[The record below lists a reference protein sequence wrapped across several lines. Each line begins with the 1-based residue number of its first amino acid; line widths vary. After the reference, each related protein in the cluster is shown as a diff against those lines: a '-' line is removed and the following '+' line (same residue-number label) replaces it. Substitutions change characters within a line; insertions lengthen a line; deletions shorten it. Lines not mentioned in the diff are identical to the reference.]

1 MMGRFLWVIAASL
14 AAVMVSAQGGQG
26 GVGGGGFGGGGFGQG
41 GGGFGGAAGGLQ
53 GGQGGGGRQN
63 QYDRSVAGIEAAI
76 ARYLDSDEI
85 KNILTPGEYS
95 EWPLTM
101 KEGQVVIAEARS
113 DAFDPALEV
122 VDGKGNVLATND
134 DRYPGDQRPLLL
146 WRCEKA
152 GSYSLRG
159 RCFRDKAGGQFFL
172 KSVVYD
178 SMDVKSEPTE
188 REVSGDSR
196 TLLRIPMKRGEIEQV
211 ITGGETERHYYVTL
225 NSRISPIGLPQVDL
239 AQGRL
244 EAVADGCLLAPVD
257 GDYYVLATVSG
268 GRPKGLLRARTRRI
282 DPMKLAA
289 GPQNAKSNTGG
300 PVLWSIPAKNQEM
313 IRATVDL
320 DPGRQLVVVEE
331 PDLSKYDLKTAE
343 TNPFF
348 PQIRKE
354 DAPEPVAA
362 FSTLPGRA
370 RDERVVV
377 LVAQRDAKLWFAA
390 DARVNRKECSL
401 QIEEA
406 SRPFASGTVS
416 EKLKIGNIDYWAF
429 DAKVGDVLRLSATST
444 GFAEQVVLRGP
455 ELGEMWSAWSVQD
468 KEALTQNFVIP
479 RPGRYL
485 VAVSCLGDGG
495 SGDYTLT
502 RTTFSAREFK
512 KGTPATGVIEGEQV
526 QVWKFTATY
535 DDPVLLHFH
544 RTGPAFSISVY
555 DDKGARS
562 GIPLSSV
569 GKDHSYGV
577 LKTEEQSRTYVLV
590 FVSTTGKSQY
600 TLELLD
606 LPGFPKR

>member
-1 MMGRFLWVIAASL
+1 MGRCAWVITALLVASL
-14 AAVMVSAQGGQG
+14 TSGQGGQG
-26 GVGGGGFGGGGFGQG
+26 GVGGGGFGGGGQG

-53 GGQGGGGRQN
+53 GGGRQA

-76 ARYLDSDEI
+76 SRYLDGDEI

-122 VDGKGNVLATND
+122 VDDKGKVLATND

-152 GSYSLRG
+152 GAYSLRG

-172 KSVVYD
+172 KSAVYD
-178 SMDVKSEPTE
+178 SMELRAEPTE
-188 REVSGDSR
+188 REVSNDSR
-196 TLLRIPMKRGEIEQV
+196 TLLRIPMKRGDIQQV
-211 ITGGETERHYYVTL
+211 ITGGDTERHFYVSL

-244 EAVADGCLLAPVD
+244 EAVAGGTLLAPVD

-268 GRPKGLLRARTRRI
+268 GSAKGLLRAWTRKVE
-282 DPMKLAA
+282 PMKLAA
-289 GPQNAKSNTGG
+289 GPQNAKAATGA
-300 PVLWSIPAKNQEM
+300 PVLWSVPVKNQEM

-320 DPGRQLVVVEE
+320 DPGHPLVVVEE
-331 PDLSKYDLKTAE
+331 PDLSKYDLKTPE

-348 PQIRKE
+348 PQIKKE
-354 DAPEPVAA
+354 DAAEPVAA
-362 FSTLPGRA
+362 FASLPGRA
-370 RDERVVV
+370 RDDRVVV
-377 LVAQRDAKLWFAA
+377 LVAQRDARLWFAA
-390 DARVNRKECSL
+390 DARVATKQCSL
-401 QIEEA
+401 NVAEA
-406 SRPFASGTVS
+406 SREFAPGTVS
-416 EKLKIGNIDYWAF
+416 EKLSIGNIDYWAF
-429 DAKVGDVLRLSATST
+429 EAKVGDVLRLSATST
-444 GFAEQVVLRGP
+444 GFAEQIVLRGP
-455 ELGEMWSAWSVQD
+455 ELDEMWTATSVQD

-512 KGTPATGVIEGEQV
+512 KGSPATGVIEGEQV

-535 DDPVLLHFH
+535 DDPILLHLH

-555 DDKGARS
+555 DDKGGQS

-577 LKTEEQSRTYVLV
+577 LKIEERSRTYVLV
-590 FVSTTGKSQY
+590 FVSTGGKSQY